1 MDVEPMDIEGQLYLF
16 LDKWQAKQNG
26 FFDWL
31 RPIMICPLAAGHFA
45 AWKKK
50 KKNQVT
56 LTKKEERIALG
67 WEAIATVREK
77 SYFP

>member
-1 MDVEPMDIEGQLYLF
+1 MDVEPTDMAGQLCLF
-16 LDKWQAKQNG
+16 LDKWQVKQNG

-50 KKNQVT
+50 IRLLSPKK
-56 LTKKEERIALG
+56 KREFALG
-67 WEAIATVREK
+67 WEAIATNREK
-77 SYFP
+77 SYFL

>member
-31 RPIMICPLAAGHFA
+31 KPIMICPLAAGHFA

-50 KKNQVT
+50 KKSGYSHQ
-56 LTKKEERIALG
+56 KR
-67 WEAIATVREK
+67 RENLL
-77 SYFP
+77 

>member
-31 RPIMICPLAAGHFA
+31 KPIMSCPLG
-45 AWKKK
+45 
-50 KKNQVT
+50 
-56 LTKKEERIALG
+56 G
-67 WEAIATVREK
+67 
-77 SYFP
+77 

>member
-1 MDVEPMDIEGQLYLF
+1 MDVEPVDMEGQLCLF
-16 LDKWQAKQNG
+16 LDKWQVKQNG

-56 LTKKEERIALG
+56 LTKKEERICFRLG
-67 WEAIATVREK
+67 
-77 SYFP
+77 SHSNQ

>member
-31 RPIMICPLAAGHFA
+31 KPIMICPLAAGHFA

-50 KKNQVT
+50 KKIR
-56 LTKKEERIALG
+56 LLSPKKKREFALG

>member
-31 RPIMICPLAAGHFA
+31 KPIMICPLAAGHFA

-50 KKNQVT
+50 KSGYSHQK
-56 LTKKEERIALG
+56 R
-67 WEAIATVREK
+67 RENLL
-77 SYFP
+77 

>member
-1 MDVEPMDIEGQLYLF
+1 MVSLIGLGQLWFVLWR
-16 LDKWQAKQNG
+16 LG
-26 FFDWL
+26 TL
-31 RPIMICPLAAGHFA
+31 LPE
-45 AWKKK
+45 KKK